1 MTLSFYLLF
10 LAIFLVPTIGIMWSG
25 IKDRPGKLFIKGLV
39 LLLYIGTVSYG
50 MLDDGESIN
59 SPMLKYAGN
68 IILLVVSILSSVMIS
83 CAWSEL
89 RSKHNREQ

>member
-1 MTLSFYLLF
+1 MFLL
-10 LAIFLVPTIGIMWSG
+10 PTIGIMWSG
-25 IKDRPGKLFIKGLV
+25 LKDRPVKLFIKGLG

-50 MLDDGESIN
+50 MLGDGESLN

-89 RSKHNREQ
+89 RSKHKNEL